1 VAITPA
7 TPTIRSSR
15 HDAREDGLAGNGP
28 RVTGAMAGIAS
39 EYVDLAERVAA
50 RVTLPRV
57 RALHLP
63 VDDAPAGKDA
73 EFCVLELEDG
83 ACGFTYV
90 WLGDTL
96 REIKRGGFAA
106 GASGR
111 DAVELAR
118 CYASPDPAA
127 RAIGMAAINA
137 ISQHLFARAGWT
149 PGDAGD
155 SIGQLDPTRGEHIG
169 MVGLFPKL
177 VPQVLESGA
186 RLTVLELKAQLAGAG
201 DGYRVTLDP
210 AELAG
215 CEKVVSTSTVL
226 LNDTL
231 DDVLAACRGA
241 HYFAMIGPTAGG
253 LPDPLF
259 ARGVHA
265 VGGAQVTDVDA
276 FLAAFRAG
284 EPWGRFT
291 RKYAIRRD
299 DYPGVEWL
307 LVRAV

>member
-1 VAITPA
+1 M
-7 TPTIRSSR
+7 
-15 HDAREDGLAGNGP
+15 GGGAGDGP
-28 RVTGAMAGIAS
+28 RLTDAMAGIAS
-39 EYVDLAERVAA
+39 EYVELAERVAA
-50 RVTLPRV
+50 RVALPRT

-63 VDDAPAGKDA
+63 LDGAPVGKDA

-83 ACGFTYV
+83 ACGFAYV

-96 REIKRGGFAA
+96 QQIKRRELAA
-106 GASGR
+106 GAAGR

-118 CYASPDPAA
+118 GYASPDIAA
-127 RAIGMAAINA
+127 RVIGMAAINA
-137 ISQHLFARAGWT
+137 ISQHLFARAGWI

-155 SIGQLDPTRGEHIG
+155 SLGQLDPGPGEHIG

-177 VPQVLESGA
+177 VPQVMQAGA

-201 DGYRVTLDP
+201 DGYRVTLDA

-231 DDVLAACRGA
+231 DHVLAACRGA

-265 VGGAQVTDVDA
+265 VGGAQVADAEA
-276 FLAAFRAG
+276 FLGAFRAG
-284 EPWGRFT
+284 EPWGCFT
-291 RKYAIRRD
+291 RKYAIHRD

-307 LVRAV
+307 LGRAV